1 MNKLKKTNIKT
12 PPKPLKHKEVPIKL
26 THAQQHFYKHIEVQ
40 FEKTKL
46 ELIQHF
52 TEEKL
57 NMQNSMCRTFQLII
71 KENKKSAN
79 TEMQGLV
86 KTEMHIMVDNLNS
99 YLDRIKIAEVQPNQK
114 QLMNKLV
121 DNNVAHKQL
130 MDKLVNTNVAQQQ
143 LFNKLV
149 DTNVAF
155 NKVVADMY
163 QITTKLKKSVNAETF
178 EVREIKIG
186 KRSINLNKH
195 HQRLI
200 NDIIEAHG
208 ENSNEYKAIKFQIIE
223 DSNQFEKNQ
232 PV

>member
-99 YLDRIKIAEVQPNQK
+99 YLDRIKIAEVQPNQH
-114 QLMNKLV
+114 QLYAKFGDINI
-121 DNNVAHKQL
+121 
-130 MDKLVNTNVAQQQ
+130 
-143 LFNKLV
+143 
-149 DTNVAF
+149 AF
-155 NKVVADMY
+155 NKVLAELN

-186 KRSINLNKH
+186 ERSINLNKH

>member
-1 MNKLKKTNIKT
+1 MNKLKKTNVKT
-12 PPKPLKHKEVPIKL
+12 KPKPLKHKEVPIKL

-121 DNNVAHKQL
+121 DTNVAHKQL
-130 MDKLVNTNVAQQQ
+130 M
-143 LFNKLV
+143 NKLV

-186 KRSINLNKH
+186 ERSINLNKH